1 LQDVSDKYNSL
12 LDLVS
17 RGPTPYGERL
27 AGVAAMDSFF
37 LRRGKEEVKA
47 MFPVSEQVR
56 PGSGCCLQFFADWLH
71 EQGGIARC
79 YKLFGHK
86 QPLRT
91 SRKQPA
97 RRCGLRGVVGACVLT
112 SKETADRDSTLDN
125 TLRLSAR
132 LLLFIP
138 GDRPV

>member
-1 LQDVSDKYNSL
+1 VSDKYNSL

-56 PGSGCCLQFFADWLH
+56 PALL
-71 EQGGIARC
+71 
-79 YKLFGHK
+79 LLLLLL
-86 QPLRT
+86 LRPQ
-91 SRKQPA
+91 R
-97 RRCGLRGVVGACVLT
+97 LT
-112 SKETADRDSTLDN
+112 S
-125 TLRLSAR
+125 
-132 LLLFIP
+132 
-138 GDRPV
+138 